1 MMTLVRCSTY
11 RSTCRQH
18 SNVCLQV
25 TSTHLSGSVSG
36 RRASRQHSPS
46 LRPFPPPPPQ
56 VSPCSAA
63 SPVLRAYLTSHRV
76 DGGRTVSLPRPTRQI
91 PRVLMRPPSS
101 CASSFPA
108 CSGSPTA
115 QDRCMACDN
124 AIHHVALRLSE
135 QRRHP
140 GQLISRLNGWPAGAP
155 VNASP
160 AASRLPTHDSGIKMF
175 RYSFLAS
182 DFHRL
187 LLASLC
193 WRFQ

>member
-1 MMTLVRCSTY
+1 
-11 RSTCRQH
+11 
-18 SNVCLQV
+18 
-25 TSTHLSGSVSG
+25 
-36 RRASRQHSPS
+36 
-46 LRPFPPPPPQ
+46 
-56 VSPCSAA
+56 
-63 SPVLRAYLTSHRV
+63 
-76 DGGRTVSLPRPTRQI
+76 
-91 PRVLMRPPSS
+91 
-101 CASSFPA
+101 
-108 CSGSPTA
+108 
-115 QDRCMACDN
+115 MACDN
-124 AIHHVALRLSE
+124 AIHHVAFRSSE

-193 WRFQ
+193 WCTQIPIKLQFWLTASIMLA